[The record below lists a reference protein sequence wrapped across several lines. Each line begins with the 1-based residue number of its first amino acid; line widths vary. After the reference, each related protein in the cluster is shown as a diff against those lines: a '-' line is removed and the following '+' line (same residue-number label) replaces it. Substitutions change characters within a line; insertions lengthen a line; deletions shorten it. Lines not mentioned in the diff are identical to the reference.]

1 MAKANVIST
10 TRAPKIAEGA
20 NSLKN
25 IAIRLNGYASL
36 LNGVEQICEA
46 EDIGGDALS
55 VAATVCADINRNLC
69 EMADRLNALANEGGA
84 A

>member
-1 MAKANVIST
+1 MA
-10 TRAPKIAEGA
+10 TRKNTSSATEGA
-20 NSLKN
+20 SSLKN
-25 IAIRLNGYASL
+25 IATRLNGYAAL
-36 LNGVEQICEA
+36 LNGVGQICEA

-69 EMADRLNALANEGGA
+69 EMANRLDALAAEPGA